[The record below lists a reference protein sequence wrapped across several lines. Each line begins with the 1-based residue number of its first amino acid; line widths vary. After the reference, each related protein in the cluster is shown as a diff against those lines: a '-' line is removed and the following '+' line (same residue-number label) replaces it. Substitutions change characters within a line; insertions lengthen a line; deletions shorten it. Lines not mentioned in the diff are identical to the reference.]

1 MSQEDSWSRMG
12 EEIKEKLR
20 ALEEERKSLK
30 AQLSLWRD
38 LGKHKFSWSEEDECI
53 THEEK
58 ENVRKEAEKWLKK
71 EHVQPVV
78 EACSL
83 YRYHIKFSV
92 PTLQIRD
99 NSLDKLR
106 SRYGKPRKKRRGR
119 PKGSDDWPA
128 KELVNELVELWQ
140 TDRGEKPGQNE
151 SEFGKFV
158 CKIAKALDV
167 KNEKGNVSW
176 AGIVREVVKDH
187 KHERLRKLPAE
198 IKMYLN
204 FREALAMAAG
214 DKWDNWLE
222 EQREMDAA
230 IMRGMAEAASDAL
243 EKNRLVEMI
252 KKLPGAEN
260 YIITVER
267 KDPKVKDIPPDKKSG

>member
-1 MSQEDSWSRMG
+1 MSQEG
-12 EEIKEKLR
+12 PYQEEEIRKELR
-20 ALEEERKSLK
+20 ALEEEQKRLKERLSLLHSIGK
-30 AQLSLWRD
+30 LQLSWPT
-38 LGKHKFSWSEEDECI
+38 KEEWI
-53 THEEK
+53 TPEVEEM
-58 ENVRKEAEKWLKK
+58 VRTVAEKYMK
-71 EHVQPVV
+71 EVHVQPVV
-78 EACSL
+78 EACSV

-92 PTLQIRD
+92 PTLQMRD

-119 PKGSDDWPA
+119 PKGSGDWPA

-140 TDRGEKPGQNE
+140 TDRGEKPGQDE
-151 SEFGKFV
+151 SEFGEFV
-158 CKIAKALDV
+158 REIAEALDV
-167 KNEKGNVSW
+167 KNEKGNVTW

-214 DKWDNWLE
+214 NKWDNWLE
-222 EQREMDAA
+222 EQREMESA

-267 KDPKVKDIPPDKKSG
+267 KDSKVKDIPPDKKSG